1 MSKYEVL
8 TGVHAM
14 KHDSTSLSDKL
25 YQIGKICLEKRF
37 IHVENVV
44 IVIMVMCTDINLP
57 VEVGVLKCYKK

>member
-8 TGVHAM
+8 TGVRAM

-25 YQIGKICLEKRF
+25 YQIEKICLEKRF

-44 IVIMVMCTDINLP
+44 IVIIVMCTDINLP
-57 VEVGVLKCYKK
+57 VEVGVLKCNKK